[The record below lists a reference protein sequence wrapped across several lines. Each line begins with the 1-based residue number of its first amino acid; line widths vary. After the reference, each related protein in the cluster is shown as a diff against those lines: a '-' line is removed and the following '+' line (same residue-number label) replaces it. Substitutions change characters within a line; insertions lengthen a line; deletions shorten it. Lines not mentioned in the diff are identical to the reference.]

1 MIDKVLTE
9 KLFKLT
15 EGSITKVENFV
26 YLYERAPDFLNKSLI
41 SIPTYSV
48 TLHVDNFRFQKKY
61 YDEIVRLEVLTGYKS
76 IIDKVLD
83 TKIRPIIMDWAKY
96 FGFSNGF
103 VNFTLIVTDYNN
115 HSNQI
120 YVYRQ
125 NS

>member
-15 EGSITKVENFV
+15 EGSITKVENFM
-26 YLYERAPDFLNKSLI
+26 YLYERAPDFLKKSLI

-61 YDEIVRLEVLTGYKS
+61 YDEIICLNVLSGYKS
-76 IIDKVLD
+76 NIDKILD
-83 TKIRPIIMDWAKY
+83 TKIRPIIMDWVKY

-103 VNFTLIVTDYNN
+103 VNFTLILNDL
-115 HSNQI
+115 NQI
-120 YVYRQ
+120 YEYKQ